1 MACNGYDGTIEELY
15 AWLTK
20 SANER
25 GYNVLL
31 YEGPGQGSVIREQK
45 LTFTAEW
52 NEPTSANCLLS
63 SSD

>member
-31 YEGPGQGSVIREQK
+31 YEGPGQR
-45 LTFTAEW
+45 
-52 NEPTSANCLLS
+52 
-63 SSD
+63 